1 MSAKLEKDLPDQLRG
16 SWLKAVAA
24 IELRNFG
31 YAIELLQ
38 NLLKKEPRFLTGRQ
52 VLRRAAVARSKSAKK
67 SFFRISTSSL
77 AIMQAQRE
85 VKKDPGKTIELIEKI
100 LENEPYNLPANRLLK
115 EAAVAAEYP
124 EIAIFA
130 METLL
135 ENDSKNVEVL
145 HELGR
150 LYDQYEQPDK
160 AVEIY
165 SRILEILPNDLRAIK
180 LGKEASACASMKEG
194 GWIEA
199 GSYRDLIRN
208 KDVARSPDQRS
219 GAQLSDELLD
229 EQISETFAQH
239 AIEPRNVD
247 LARRLGRL
255 HDQKNDLAG
264 AIAWY
269 QYSVDLTSES
279 DPGLLRKVAEL
290 RIKQLER
297 QIREDERY
305 LKEHG
310 RNGPDFAKVLAKL
323 EAARK
328 QRTEILI
335 IDARK
340 RLDHNPTDLKL
351 RYELGEQLANAG
363 KYREAVP
370 ELQRARQNP
379 QARHKS
385 MNLLGRCYHE
395 LGMLDLAARQLE
407 EATGELIA
415 MDELKKEIVYNLGL
429 VYEKMG
435 DAQKSIDAMKKVYQA
450 DYGYRDVA
458 ERVENSYDRSTDDP

>member
-1 MSAKLEKDLPDQLRG
+1 VSAKLEKDLPDQLRG

-24 IELRNFG
+24 IEVRNFG

-52 VLRRAAVARSKSAKK
+52 VLRRAAVARSKSEKK

-100 LENEPYNLPANRLLK
+100 LENDPYNLPANRLLK

-135 ENDSKNVEVL
+135 ENDSKSVEVL

-150 LYDQYEQPDK
+150 LYDQYEQPDR

-219 GAQLSDELLD
+219 GTQLSDELLD

-279 DPGLLRKVAEL
+279 DPGLLRKVADL

-297 QIREDERY
+297 QIGEDERY

-363 KYREAVP
+363 KYREALP

-379 QARHKS
+379 QARYKS

-458 ERVENSYDRSTDDP
+458 ERVENSYGRSTDDP